1 MTTERFVQVEGIVT
15 EALASTTQD
24 REALIE
30 AKCGGDPEL
39 AGEVRALLDACVAE
53 EQLMEECRRQPSV
66 RQDDRFDQRRVGLY
80 RIDRLLGRGGMGSVW
95 LAHRD
100 DGQFEQKVAIKLI
113 DVPLAS
119 ELFQERFRQERQI
132 LAGLQHPYIAGLLDG
147 GVTSTG
153 ELYLA
158 MEFVDGQPI
167 HRFCE
172 KQNFS
177 EAQRIRIFLRVCEAV
192 QFAHQNFVVHRDLKP
207 DNILVAED
215 GNPRLLDFG
224 TAKILSP
231 SPGDP
236 RSQLTRE
243 GFLSFTPQYASP
255 EQILG
260 NPITTATDT
269 YSLGVLLYLLL
280 TGSPPYELKELTTAE
295 MLRVVC
301 EESPRRP
308 SRPDGSGGRLE
319 PDLEAILLKSLRK
332 EPQERY
338 LTVERLSG
346 DLRAY
351 LDGHPVAARRD
362 TPRYRASKFMRRH
375 RWGLIAVAIL
385 IATLLAGLGGVL
397 WQAQVADRERRMAEA
412 RSTDLRQ
419 LSNTLLSEL
428 DETIKQLPGSTAA
441 QKMLVTRVLERLDRL
456 AGDARADRQTQLDLA
471 NAYTRLGNLQ
481 GNAYEQDLGDSAGAL
496 VSLDKAIALA
506 SFWSNRDSADSPAL
520 HALASA
526 QFSRGQVQFGTA
538 PIQQAIAS
546 SHAAIASYDRLLR
559 LPGVTPGEICE
570 AAVAY
575 SVLGDELGIIITESL
590 NDLPAANNA
599 YRQSLELYNKALS
612 MDPHSML
619 ARKGLIRVL
628 LDIIPIEKESDPEQ
642 ALQEV
647 QLGLQRIDALPIE
660 DQKTLR
666 MIRMRDS
673 FEVNEAFA
681 LAQLG
686 KYSEANALLARSVE
700 SALRRVTADPQDLR
714 SLGDLAFSLDRQA
727 VNFEI
732 AADSGLGATAAER
745 QRNLALAEKPL
756 IQELS
761 TLENILTINPSQRE
775 WLPVVADVQV
785 RLGSIQL
792 TLHKRG
798 DAAQLVRRGLSTL
811 REFSREDADSPEILD
826 TTAKDLLIAKP
837 LNERDPMLAVSC
849 AERAVALSHRR
860 LPARL
865 LTLAQAWRAASHP
878 EKSRVIAKEALEL
891 LPRAQEESIRPR
903 LRRLLEA
910 EENDGA

>member
-1 MTTERFVQVEGIVT
+1 
-15 EALASTTQD
+15 
-24 REALIE
+24 
-30 AKCGGDPEL
+30 
-39 AGEVRALLDACVAE
+39 
-53 EQLMEECRRQPSV
+53 
-66 RQDDRFDQRRVGLY
+66 
-80 RIDRLLGRGGMGSVW
+80 
-95 LAHRD
+95 
-100 DGQFEQKVAIKLI
+100 
-113 DVPLAS
+113 
-119 ELFQERFRQERQI
+119 
-132 LAGLQHPYIAGLLDG
+132 
-147 GVTSTG
+147 
-153 ELYLA
+153 
-158 MEFVDGQPI
+158 
-167 HRFCE
+167 
-172 KQNFS
+172 
-177 EAQRIRIFLRVCEAV
+177 
-192 QFAHQNFVVHRDLKP
+192 
-207 DNILVAED
+207 
-215 GNPRLLDFG
+215 
-224 TAKILSP
+224 
-231 SPGDP
+231 
-236 RSQLTRE
+236 
-243 GFLSFTPQYASP
+243 
-255 EQILG
+255 
-260 NPITTATDT
+260 
-269 YSLGVLLYLLL
+269 
-280 TGSPPYELKELTTAE
+280 
-295 MLRVVC
+295 
-301 EESPRRP
+301 
-308 SRPDGSGGRLE
+308 
-319 PDLEAILLKSLRK
+319 
-332 EPQERY
+332 
-338 LTVERLSG
+338 
-346 DLRAY
+346 
-351 LDGHPVAARRD
+351 
-362 TPRYRASKFMRRH
+362 
-375 RWGLIAVAIL
+375 
-385 IATLLAGLGGVL
+385 
-397 WQAQVADRERRMAEA
+397 
-412 RSTDLRQ
+412 
-419 LSNTLLSEL
+419 
-428 DETIKQLPGSTAA
+428 
-441 QKMLVTRVLERLDRL
+441 
-456 AGDARADRQTQLDLA
+456 
-471 NAYTRLGNLQ
+471 
-481 GNAYEQDLGDSAGAL
+481 
-496 VSLDKAIALA
+496 
-506 SFWSNRDSADSPAL
+506 
-520 HALASA
+520 
-526 QFSRGQVQFGTA
+526 
-538 PIQQAIAS
+538 
-546 SHAAIASYDRLLR
+546 
-559 LPGVTPGEICE
+559 
-570 AAVAY
+570 
-575 SVLGDELGIIITESL
+575 
-590 NDLPAANNA
+590 
-599 YRQSLELYNKALS
+599 
-612 MDPHSML
+612 ML